1 MTFKEVRENL
11 SIKNSISSET
21 ILQKTNLKYKT
32 FLGKQGLNL
41 LLDLFI
47 YKQLL
52 TFLLLR
58 NLIFLSKRK
67 KIKGIKMV
75 PCIYLT

>member
-1 MTFKEVRENL
+1 M
-11 SIKNSISSET
+11 
-21 ILQKTNLKYKT
+21 

-41 LLDLFI
+41 LLLFI

-58 NLIFLSKRK
+58 KLIFLSKRK

-75 PCIYLT
+75 LYIYLT